1 MNISDKANFIKGKLS
16 PAQRNT
22 LFLRNVIIKRKHDS
36 WTSIDKLFKDVKSE
50 IAKTYKWNKKD
61 LDLTANDTRL
71 WWNILKMDNHRNAIY
86 MPDFNKEVKRFSKSL
101 DTGLTIDQLTEKKRK
116 GYDLYD
122 ETLKW
127 IKETTG
133 NPVYVFEAPMFNK
146 IKGLDPFYKTKH
158 NGPAFLDPKGV
169 LNKKVFECRKC
180 GNNVKKIIT
189 IFDQPFYNG
198 KLCMHKDYHDNTIN
212 ISNGYR
218 TPIQNQKLYNQHV
231 NIYGPC
237 TAFGRHSVDE
247 CTIDN
252 YLNESTN
259 RCIIN
264 RSGVPRSNKF
274 KKYSLDLYYQ
284 LRNTKQCVGSINIIV
299 GITTAQEKLAYRNNN
314 VPYFEL
320 SHLFNA
326 PHNYGLCF
334 TDYGAHFTC
343 VANKVI
349 AEYIAKLIDPAVR
362 KHKPV
367 DNPTYY
373 TMDDI
378 NDPKEREAY
387 LKEHPDLKKYLDDL
401 SDIKVKQNISG
412 NVGSIVMNCNPFTK
426 GHRYLIEQAAKQVD
440 KLVIFVVEEDK
451 SDYPFKDRIDLVK
464 QGTQDLDNVI
474 VLPSGSF
481 IISYLTFPEYF
492 VKGQKQ
498 NDKIDPSKDV
508 LTFAKYIAPTLGIK
522 TRFVGEEPFDTVT
535 RQYNESMNNILPTF
549 GVKFVE
555 IPRKTTDGKDDV
567 ISASKVRKLLS
578 ENKWN
583 ELIRYVP
590 KTTYDYLVKTRK
602 K

>member
-101 DTGLTIDQLTEKKRK
+101 DTGLTVDQLTEEERK
-116 GYDLYD
+116 DYKFYD

-146 IKGLDPFYKTKH
+146 IKGLDPFYKTERTW
-158 NGPAFLDPKGV
+158 GAFRKGK

-180 GNNVKKIIT
+180 GDNLPSIMAK
-189 IFDQPFYNG
+189 YGALHHNG
-198 KLCMHKDYHDNTIN
+198 KTYVRKDCDEIKG
-212 ISNGYR
+212 GYR
-218 TPIQNQKLYNQHV
+218 IVRCQKENKS
-231 NIYGPC
+231 NPTIKIYGPC
-237 TAFGRHSVDE
+237 IGYSSRSCWEHS
-247 CTIDN
+247 IDSYIADN
-252 YLNESTN
+252 IKNANVQN
-259 RCIIN
+259 RA
-264 RSGVPRSNKF
+264 S
-274 KKYSLDLYYQ
+274 
-284 LRNTKQCVGSINIIV
+284 
-299 GITTAQEKLAYRNNN
+299 GITTMPEILKDHFKTMALTEQKKTDHNLYICPHYDNTRRFNVLKLAYKNNN

-334 TDYGAHFTC
+334 TNTASHCTC

-362 KHKPV
+362 QHKPV

-387 LKEHPDLKKYLDDL
+387 LKEHPDLKRHLDDL

-426 GHRYLIEQAAKQVD
+426 GHRYLIERAAQQVD

-451 SDYPFKDRIDLVK
+451 SDYPFKDRIELVR
-464 QGTQDLDNVI
+464 QGTKDLDNVI

-481 IISYLTFPEYF
+481 IISYQTFPEYF

-555 IPRKTTDGKDDV
+555 IPRTTTDGKDDV

-590 KTTYDYLVKTRK
+590 KTTYNYLVKSK
-602 K
+602 IK